1 MFTSDKAYYALLTA
15 SVFAFAVAAYATLA
29 LWGSS
34 WAGFVASAF
43 LLGLFWQQCGWL
55 AHDFCHN
62 QGPAASLSPSLLTV
76 PRHQGEHRGTN
87 NLSVFNPPRHKPGLW
102 IPVLGLPGL

>member
-15 SVFAFAVAAYATLA
+15 RVFAFAVAAYATLA
-29 LWGSS
+29 LWGST

-62 QGPAASLSPSLLTV
+62 QVRQPPYLLSLPA
-76 PRHQGEHRGTN
+76 H
-87 NLSVFNPPRHKPGLW
+87 PGAKENIKDREQPACLQSC
-102 IPVLGLPGL
+102 L